1 MEWLWLILA
10 AVVATGLFVWGR
22 MSGSGKSLGQAQRRA
37 QRRAQDD
44 TARTLGAH
52 QSKGERPW

>member
-37 QRRAQDD
+37 QDD
-44 TARTLGAH
+44 TARALGAH

>member
-10 AVVATGLFVWGR
+10 AVVAIGLFVWGR
-22 MSGSGKSLGQAQRRA
+22 MSGLGKSLEQAQRQA
-37 QRRAQDD
+37 QED